1 MKGANK
7 MKQCRKITIIF
18 VGDFYRTDFFGYNTL
33 KDLMESEKIKR
44 NQIKD
49 WYKTF

>member
-1 MKGANK
+1 MKTCK
-7 MKQCRKITIIF
+7 KITIIF
-18 VGDFYRTDFFGYNTL
+18 FGDFYGMDFFGYNTL
-33 KDLMESEKIKR
+33 KELMRAENIKR